1 MATLDDTDAFV
12 VNRGFDEYQMPFSDM
27 TNNGPLLDDD
37 LFVVD
42 RGGVN
47 FSVTAKDVLEQSG
60 GGVVTPPVISD
71 VTLIQTTGDRYD
83 NGVFTNTISYV
94 NQGS

>member
-27 TNNGPLLDDD
+27 TNDGPLHDDD

-60 GGVVTPPVISD
+60 GGVITPPVLNN
-71 VTLIQTTGDRYD
+71 VTLVQTTGDRY
-83 NGVFTNTISYV
+83 NNAVFNNAISYYLV
-94 NQGS
+94 DR